1 MRSAR
6 KRSVKGRQNRAPA
19 HLSKMAAD
27 CIAKL
32 TQLLD
37 ECGLDR
43 EDIASELSEAGKRL
57 IASKPQKG
65 LRTNGAPPA
74 NQTPRLFPIA
84 NQVVTE
90 WRRDPLFSD
99 DQGEPRRLPMNGL
112 RSMTAL
118 VRSVSRSANV
128 SAVMAYLIGTH
139 TVKRVGTRYQLSRPW
154 ILLQG
159 EDGPWFQLRYI
170 HQTLGTSINNLH
182 PQPDLAR
189 FQRMVEHVRV
199 PISKL
204 PLVERHLERRGM
216 AVLKWFDDLLRR
228 YATEH
233 QRGERSIWLAVALHL
248 LQGEEGVAL
257 HSASLPRSNIK
268 ANRSGPAKKR

>member
-1 MRSAR
+1 MRNAG
-6 KRSVKGRQNRAPA
+6 KRSGSRRQTSGPA
-19 HLSKMAAD
+19 HLSKMAAE

-37 ECGLDR
+37 ECELGR
-43 EDIASELSEAGKRL
+43 ENIARALTQAAERLVASEKLPRSDRALS
-57 IASKPQKG
+57 
-65 LRTNGAPPA
+65 A
-74 NQTPRLFPIA
+74 NPTHHIFPIA

-99 DQGEPRRLPMNGL
+99 DQGKPRLLPKNGP

-118 VRSVSRSANV
+118 VRSVSRSAKV
-128 SAVMAYLIGTH
+128 STVMSYLIGTN
-139 TVKRVGTRYQLSRPW
+139 TINRIGTRYKLSRPW

-159 EDGPWFQLRYI
+159 KDGPWFQLRYI
-170 HQTLGTSINNLH
+170 HQTLSTSINNLH
-182 PQPDLAR
+182 PRPDMAR

-233 QRGERSIWLAVALHL
+233 QSEERGIWLAVALHL
-248 LQGEEGVAL
+248 LQGEDGVSL
-257 HSASLPRSNIK
+257 HSAPSVKSNIK
-268 ANRSGPAKKR
+268 VKRRDQAKK

>member
-1 MRSAR
+1 MRNAPKQSGSR
-6 KRSVKGRQNRAPA
+6 RRTGGPA
-19 HLSKMAAD
+19 HLSKMAAE

-37 ECGLDR
+37 ECELGR
-43 EDIASELSEAGKRL
+43 ENIARALSESAAQL
-57 IASKPQKG
+57 IASRPEKPPRSG
-65 LRTNGAPPA
+65 LASSA
-74 NQTPRLFPIA
+74 NPTHHIFPIA

-99 DQGEPRRLPMNGL
+99 DQGKPRLLPTNGR

-118 VRSVSRSANV
+118 VRNVSRSAKV
-128 SAVMAYLIGTH
+128 STVTSYLIGTH
-139 TVKRVGTRYQLSRPW
+139 TVRRVGTRYKLTRPW

-159 EDGPWFQLRYI
+159 KDGPWFQLRYI
-170 HQTLGTSINNLH
+170 HQTLSTSINNLH
-182 PQPDLAR
+182 PRPDTAR
-189 FQRMVEHVRV
+189 FQRMVEHIRV
-199 PISKL
+199 PISRL

-233 QRGERSIWLAVALHL
+233 QSEERGIWLAVALHL
-248 LQGEEGVAL
+248 LQGEDGLSV
-257 HSASLPRSNIK
+257 HSAPSVKNKTKVRRRDQVQK
-268 ANRSGPAKKR
+268 